1 MAKKKSR
8 EYHSGENNSGHYN
21 FVIIDREL
29 LFCTDEN
36 GKNVRSA
43 LKLSLPAIGLYA
55 VIKAHAI
62 DKNFCFPSLLVLKK
76 MTGATK
82 ETLIKYTRELASAGL
97 VVVEKHTG
105 NAGRPQNVYVIPSIE
120 KERIRM
126 ETIAGTEYKGRQNE
140 PLSETGS
147 QRSAKQT
154 LKVGGSNL
162 QRSAEPTVN
171 RLNNNTNK
179 LRLDVIKGNSKI
191 LFSWED
197 WEFLDSGMALNTST
211 GKEYPVRWKGL
222 SFPLD
227 ICMLIDEMYPL
238 Y

>member
-21 FVIIDREL
+21 FVIVDREL

-97 VVVEKHTG
+97 IVVEKHTG
-105 NAGRPQNVYVIPSIE
+105 NAGRPQNVYVIPSVE
-120 KERIRM
+120 KERLRM
-126 ETIAGTEYKGRQNE
+126 ETIMGTENKGRHIE
-140 PLSETGS
+140 PLDETGS
-147 QRSAKQT
+147 QRSGKQT
-154 LKVGGSNL
+154 LKVGETNL

-171 RLNNNTNK
+171 RLNNKTNK
-179 LRLDVIKGNSKI
+179 LEAVKGNSKI

-197 WEFLDSGMALNTST
+197 WEFLDSGIVVNIVT
-211 GKEYPVRWKGL
+211 GKDYPVRWKGF

-227 ICMLIDEMYPL
+227 ICMLIDENYPL